1 MRGRFGRSAQ
11 SERSGMCFAQI
22 GSRLRARRTHLGL
35 SIKGV
40 ARELGIGADQY
51 LLYETGAKQASEL
64 LLARI
69 ADYFGVPALW
79 LSPNFVVKTA
89 NARKTPPRPRGRYRV
104 ATVDDRVNY
113 LINIFCKLDLERQQ
127 QLLAVAGALAH
138 QE

>member
-1 MRGRFGRSAQ
+1 MYHVDGRNSALLSIFVPITSPAGERVARSAQ
-11 SERSGMCFAQI
+11 SKHGATCLAQI
-22 GSRLRARRTHLGL
+22 GSRLRVRRAHLGL
-35 SIKGV
+35 SINSV

-51 LLYETGAKQASEL
+51 LTYETGAKQASEL

-104 ATVDDRVNY
+104 ATVD
-113 LINIFCKLDLERQQ
+113 
-127 QLLAVAGALAH
+127 
-138 QE
+138 